1 MCRGVPYRRQ
11 RGIVESEPAT
21 SAALRFEVEPIK
33 STGEAQPGFGAAGR
47 LGGAIPRPDDCQIR
61 SGRFRRSTPGGQC
74 DCGQALRANERQ
86 AAGLD
91 RRPVIPSARQFVLR
105 LREAADLRWW
115 LNRHRCNR
123 DVSMHSVAPTGR
135 HLGDNSLRISEIRLL
150 SSAILK
156 GFGRTGLSK
165 APLLRNASAYP
176 VMSKVLIPG

>member
-1 MCRGVPYRRQ
+1 MPLDGLVVLFRALMTAKYGQVVSDAARLAANAIAGKR
-11 RGIVESEPAT
+11 SEPMNGRRRDWTEDPSYQAPD
-21 SAALRFEVEPIK
+21 SSRCVSVK
-33 STGEAQPGFGAAGR
+33 QP
-47 LGGAIPRPDDCQIR
+47 
-61 SGRFRRSTPGGQC
+61 
-74 DCGQALRANERQ
+74 N
-86 AAGLD
+86 
-91 RRPVIPSARQFVLR
+91 
-105 LREAADLRWW
+105 LRWW